1 MISTLLGLTDK
12 PIFEILYRSAYRAMF
27 QLEPN
32 ITLRPFATQVVRQAK
47 AEKLKLDAIDT
58 SENLYLVES
67 LAWLVIISAD
77 QDVQAVRMD
86 FLSRLLYVN
95 DVKGTFILVCEAPP
109 IWGWAQVSEG
119 ARMKAQTYL
128 KNRSTTCQFG
138 DEIRFA
144 FPLEN
149 IKS

>member
-27 QLEPN
+27 HLEPD

-47 AEKLKLDAIDT
+47 AEKLKIETIDT
-58 SENLYLVES
+58 SENLYLVEN
-67 LAWLVIISAD
+67 LAWLIIIPAE
-77 QDVQAVRMD
+77 QDLHAVRKE

-95 DVKGTFILVCEAPP
+95 DVKGAFILACKTPP

-119 ARMKAQTYL
+119 ARMRAQRL
-128 KNRSTTCQFG
+128 Q
-138 DEIRFA
+138 E
-144 FPLEN
+144 EV
-149 IKS
+149 

>member
-27 QLEPN
+27 HLEPN

-47 AEKLKLDAIDT
+47 AEKLKVETIDPA
-58 SENLYLVES
+58 ENLYLVEN
-67 LAWLVIISAD
+67 LAWLVIIPAD
-77 QDVQAVRMD
+77 QDIHAVRKE

-95 DVKGTFILVCEAPP
+95 DVKGAFILVCKTPP

-119 ARMKAQTYL
+119 ARMRAQ
-128 KNRSTTCQFG
+128 KRQK
-138 DEIRFA
+138 EA
-144 FPLEN
+144 
-149 IKS
+149 

>member
-95 DVKGTFILVCEAPP
+95 DVKGSFILVCETPP

-119 ARMKAQTYL
+119 ARMKAQAYL

-144 FPLEN
+144 FPLES

>member
-27 QLEPN
+27 RLEPN
-32 ITLRPFATQVVRQAK
+32 ITLQPFATQVVRQAK
-47 AEKLKLDAIDT
+47 AEKLRLEAIDA

-77 QDVQAVRMD
+77 QDLHAVRME

-95 DVKGTFILVCEAPP
+95 DVKGAFILVCEAPP
-109 IWGWAQVSEG
+109 IWGWVQVSEG
-119 ARMKAQTYL
+119 ARMRAQNL
-128 KNRSTTCQFG
+128 NKEVQKGICQ
-138 DEIRFA
+138 
-144 FPLEN
+144 
-149 IKS
+149 

>member
-27 QLEPN
+27 HLEPN

-47 AEKLKLDAIDT
+47 AEKLKIETIDT
-58 SENLYLVES
+58 SENLYLVENM
-67 LAWLVIISAD
+67 AWLIIIPAE
-77 QDVQAVRMD
+77 QDLHAVRKE

-95 DVKGTFILVCEAPP
+95 DVKGAFILACKTPP

-119 ARMKAQTYL
+119 ARMRAQRL
-128 KNRSTTCQFG
+128 Q
-138 DEIRFA
+138 E
-144 FPLEN
+144 EV
-149 IKS
+149 

>member
-27 QLEPN
+27 HLEPN

-47 AEKLKLDAIDT
+47 AEKLKVETIDPA
-58 SENLYLVES
+58 ENLYLVEN
-67 LAWLVIISAD
+67 LAWLVIIPAD
-77 QDVQAVRMD
+77 QDIHAVRTE

-95 DVKGTFILVCEAPP
+95 DVKGAFILVCKTPP

-119 ARMKAQTYL
+119 ARMRAQ
-128 KNRSTTCQFG
+128 KRQK
-138 DEIRFA
+138 EA
-144 FPLEN
+144 
-149 IKS
+149 